1 MNVSSLEGG
10 GGNKWYPWLW
20 INIFEAIS
28 LSNTTLSIRCL
39 ISRNRDGWYN
49 INGRKRN
56 INALA
61 GGQSHE
67 KCTEATRA
75 AYVIFAWGIKR
86 LFANEKCPSLKRS
99 NAVGLGYHIYIF
111 RENIVRGFAS
121 LSNGDL
127 IKYSL
132 WSVRCSTRVS
142 PCIPPAFDRVPK
154 ISLFVAFRVE
164 TRVVSRFP
172 NGRSD
177 WNEWDRDRIVV
188 AGVDEEY
195 ERELIFFPRLKNKET
210 KH

>member
-99 NAVGLGYHIYIF
+99 NAVGLGYHIYIQ
-111 RENIVRGFAS
+111 REYRTWIRIAVKRRPDKVFPVIRSTFDPCFPVYPARLRSCTQNFPFCVPCRNTRRESVSKRSVRLKRMGPRSNCGGGGGRGF
-121 LSNGDL
+121 
-127 IKYSL
+127 
-132 WSVRCSTRVS
+132 
-142 PCIPPAFDRVPK
+142 
-154 ISLFVAFRVE
+154 
-164 TRVVSRFP
+164 
-172 NGRSD
+172 
-177 WNEWDRDRIVV
+177 
-188 AGVDEEY
+188 EY
-195 ERELIFFPRLKNKET
+195 ERDLIFPRLKNKET

>member
-99 NAVGLGYHIYIF
+99 NAVGLGYHIYIQ
-111 RENIVRGFAS
+111 REYRTWIRIAVKRRPDKVFPV
-121 LSNGDL
+121 
-127 IKYSL
+127 I
-132 WSVRCSTRVS
+132 RSTFDPCFPVFPRVS
-142 PCIPPAFDRVPK
+142 RPPSIVYPK
-154 ISLFVAFRVE
+154 FPFSLRSVSKHASWVGFQTVGPIE
-164 TRVVSRFP
+164 T
-172 NGRSD
+172 NGT
-177 WNEWDRDRIVV
+177 EI
-188 AGVDEEY
+188 
-195 ERELIFFPRLKNKET
+195 ELWWRGWTRNTKET
-210 KH
+210 

>member
-132 WSVRCSTRVS
+132 WSVRRSTRVS
-142 PCIPPAFDRVPK
+142 PCFPVYPARLRSCTQNFPFRCVPC
-154 ISLFVAFRVE
+154 RN
-164 TRVVSRFP
+164 TRRESVSK
-172 NGRSD
+172 RS
-177 WNEWDRDRIVV
+177 V
-188 AGVDEEY
+188 
-195 ERELIFFPRLKNKET
+195 RLKRMGPRSNCGGGGGRGIRKRLNLS
-210 KH
+210 KIKK